1 MDVAVS
7 AVGLLIMA
15 VLFVHELR
23 FYLETVTV
31 HEASM
36 HTFSIAL
43 CDQIYFHLPH
53 AILLVLSIPL
63 CDMVCFWWYR
73 CQLM

>member
-36 HTFSIAL
+36 HAFSIAHFDL
-43 CDQIYFHLPH
+43 IYFHL
-53 AILLVLSIPL
+53 
-63 CDMVCFWWYR
+63 
-73 CQLM
+73 LMQFF

>member
-1 MDVAVS
+1 MS

-36 HTFSIAL
+36 HAFSIAHFDL
-43 CDQIYFHLPH
+43 IYFHL
-53 AILLVLSIPL
+53 
-63 CDMVCFWWYR
+63 
-73 CQLM
+73 LMQFFLFFLPPGVTWFVFGGTDVS